1 MIIKGFILVKLTS
14 NPIFIKLKTWFTPPV
29 FEDENKTL
37 MARNSF
43 SLALVGVATSVFIFT
58 FFLIFS
64 PENRYRLI
72 VIGFS
77 IIFSFL
83 PIVLLHKG
91 HVRAVV
97 YFQVSVLWLGV
108 VSTSIST
115 GGVRSIGFVGGTIAA
130 LLVMGIAL
138 ERTVTFIYIF
148 ISIVTAGI
156 LAWAEAQGLIDPS
169 QGNENPVI
177 LVATYAT
184 FLFVLSGLLYVS
196 FSNVTRALEQA
207 RRENA
212 ERKRAENQRKQV
224 ILELEDE
231 IKERQRLQAER
242 ENYIQEL
249 NIKNAEL
256 ERFTYTV
263 SHDLKSPIVTIKGF
277 VGLLNKD
284 LQENQPE
291 RVQSD
296 LRRIENATEK
306 MNALLKDLLE
316 LSRIG
321 RVVNP
326 PMEIDLV
333 QLTREA
339 LEMLDG
345 HIRSRNVQ
353 VTVSPN
359 LPMIQGDRIRLR
371 EVLENLIDN
380 AIKYLGDQADPQ
392 IEVGT
397 RMDETEQVIFVKDN
411 GIGIDPA
418 YHERI
423 FSLFEKL
430 NPTSEG
436 TGVGLALVKRII
448 ETHGGRI
455 WVESDGLGKGTAFC
469 FTIPNAMNGQP
480 IGHEKESVTES
491 IWNADSIQDDRLTR
505 NG

>member
-1 MIIKGFILVKLTS
+1 MKLTS

-43 SLALVGVATSVFIFT
+43 SLAIVGVATSIFIFT
-58 FFLIFS
+58 VFLIFS
-64 PENRYRLI
+64 PDNRYRLI
-72 VIGFS
+72 VIGSS

-83 PIVLLHKG
+83 PIVLLRKG
-91 HVRAVV
+91 YVRAVV
-97 YFQVSVLWLGV
+97 YFQVSVLWIGV
-108 VSTSIST
+108 VSTSVST
-115 GGVRSIGFVGGTIAA
+115 GGVRSIGFIGGTIAA

-138 ERTVTFIYIF
+138 ERTITFIYIF
-148 ISIVTAGI
+148 ISILTAGI
-156 LAWAEAQGLIDPS
+156 LVWAEAQGFIAPAL
-169 QGNENPVI
+169 GNENPVI
-177 LVATYAT
+177 LIATYAT
-184 FLFVLSGLLYVS
+184 FLLILSGLLYVTY
-196 FSNVTRALEQA
+196 SNVTRALDQA
-207 RRENA
+207 RRENT
-212 ERKRAENQRKQV
+212 ERKRAESQREQV
-224 ILELEDE
+224 ILELEGE

-242 ENYIQEL
+242 EKYIQEL
-249 NIKNAEL
+249 NNKNAEL

-277 VGLLNKD
+277 VGMLNKD
-284 LQENQPE
+284 LQENHPE

-296 LRRIENATEK
+296 LQRIENATDK

-326 PMEIDLV
+326 PVEIDLV

-345 HIRSRNVQ
+345 RLRSRNVQ

-359 LPMIQGDRIRLR
+359 LPVIHGDRIRLR

-380 AIKYLGDQADPQ
+380 AAKYMGDQIDPQ

-397 RMDETEQVIFVKDN
+397 RMDETERVILVKDN
-411 GIGIDPA
+411 GIGIRSP

-455 WVESDGLGKGTAFC
+455 WVESDGQGKGATFC
-469 FTIPNAMNGQP
+469 FTIPNSFNEQAIGQ
-480 IGHEKESVTES
+480 EKE
-491 IWNADSIQDDRLTR
+491 
-505 NG
+505 

>member
-1 MIIKGFILVKLTS
+1 MKLIS
-14 NPIFIKLKTWFTPPV
+14 SPIFIKLKNWFTPPV

-43 SLALVGVATSVFIFT
+43 SLALVGVATSIFIFI

-64 PENRYRLI
+64 PDNRYRLI
-72 VIGFS
+72 VIGSS

-97 YFQVSVLWLGV
+97 YFQVAVLWLGV
-108 VSTSIST
+108 VSTSITT
-115 GGVRSIGFVGGTIAA
+115 GGVRSVGFIGGTIAA

-138 ERTVTFIYIF
+138 ERTITFIYIF
-148 ISIVTAGI
+148 ISILTAGI
-156 LAWAEAQGLIDPS
+156 LVWAEAQGLIDPA
-169 QGNENPVI
+169 QGDENPVI

-184 FLFVLSGLLYVS
+184 FLFVLSGLLYVTYR
-196 FSNVTRALEQA
+196 NVTQALEQA
-207 RRENA
+207 RKENA
-212 ERKRAENQRKQV
+212 ERKRAESQREQV
-224 ILELEDE
+224 ILELEGE

-242 ENYIQEL
+242 EKHIQEL
-249 NIKNAEL
+249 NNKNAEL

-277 VGLLNKD
+277 VGMLNED
-284 LQENQPE
+284 LQENRPD

-296 LRRIENATEK
+296 LRRIENATDK

-326 PMEIDLV
+326 PVEIDLV

-339 LEMLDG
+339 LEMMDG
-345 HIRSRNVQ
+345 RLRSSNIH
-353 VTVSPN
+353 VTVSPK
-359 LPMIQGDRIRLR
+359 LPVILGDRIRLR

-380 AIKYLGDQADPQ
+380 AVKYMGDQVDPQ

-397 RMDETEQVIFVKDN
+397 RMDENEQVIFVKDN
-411 GIGIDPA
+411 GIGIHSQ

-423 FSLFEKL
+423 FGLFEKL
-430 NPTSEG
+430 NPTNEG

-455 WVESDGLGKGTAFC
+455 WVESDDLGKGTTFC
-469 FTIPNAMNGQP
+469 FTIPNSMNEHSS
-480 IGHEKESVTES
+480 GHEEK
-491 IWNADSIQDDRLTR
+491 
-505 NG
+505 